1 MQPSADIVKSRS
13 GVGDEAPL
21 AVLLF
26 CSELSAIDL
35 PFPAEILNRPRFGDR
50 KNSVALA
57 VSPLFSAVLG
67 GEMKGRADRMI
78 ARNNFGKDIIRAGS
92 LSI

>member
-1 MQPSADIVKSRS
+1 MQHSADVVRSRS

-35 PFPAEILNRPRFGDR
+35 PFPAEILDRPRFDDQR
-50 KNSVALA
+50 TARRWLFRHCFS
-57 VSPLFSAVLG
+57 LFS
-67 GEMKGRADRMI
+67 GR
-78 ARNNFGKDIIRAGS
+78 
-92 LSI
+92 